1 MNGTYLL
8 DGKMI
13 DEHSN
18 YRGQAEETWSVA
30 FLLFFL
36 ACQAGLARAAPA
48 VLRSFTL
55 LKATC
60 SELRVLRWRWLPLRD
75 QEELQALSDLQRD
88 HQQAFLV
95 AHGAEL
101 LRPKHHYRFHLVD
114 ACLRLRC
121 LSTVA
126 AHEKKHRALKSSGLL
141 DNQKKRLHSSLS
153 LQESLLPRLLEKTIQ
168 GANDFGLFMWGIQN
182 PYQKRPHAWANFLR
196 DDSLQEAKS
205 VQLLQRKVTRGDL
218 LLWSAV
224 GGRVE
229 HCLEGERCG
238 LFLVLQ
244 KLEKIRSEPF
254 GSVWRLSDATC
265 VWKPVVSE
273 PWTTPSWWRFQDA
286 CIEKKRL
293 RLIFP
298 VKLSKCCF
306 HWIRDALP
314 MVGSSQGRKERSM
327 PEIRRRVTNC
337 TETRST
343 MANLPIGVSGHTP
356 EQESLT
362 QSTPTVG
369 DRCLPDRG
377 RYMFKPNGNYP

>member
-1 MNGTYLL
+1 MGLNHVPDGMMLDQSARQYLPPSFVLCGRVSYLLARDRVTRVRASAFSLALCGTSAGRPPRQSSCAKVALPGLCGGIGSGRMQNLL

-18 YRGQAEETWSVA
+18 YRWQAEETWSVA

-55 LKATC
+55 LKAIC

-153 LQESLLPRLLEKTIQ
+153 LQEVYCPDCLKNIT
-168 GANDFGLFMWGIQN
+168 
-182 PYQKRPHAWANFLR
+182 
-196 DDSLQEAKS
+196 
-205 VQLLQRKVTRGDL
+205 
-218 LLWSAV
+218 
-224 GGRVE
+224 GRE
-229 HCLEGERCG
+229 
-238 LFLVLQ
+238 
-244 KLEKIRSEPF
+244 
-254 GSVWRLSDATC
+254 
-265 VWKPVVSE
+265 
-273 PWTTPSWWRFQDA
+273 
-286 CIEKKRL
+286 
-293 RLIFP
+293 
-298 VKLSKCCF
+298 
-306 HWIRDALP
+306 
-314 MVGSSQGRKERSM
+314 
-327 PEIRRRVTNC
+327 
-337 TETRST
+337 
-343 MANLPIGVSGHTP
+343 
-356 EQESLT
+356 
-362 QSTPTVG
+362 
-369 DRCLPDRG
+369 
-377 RYMFKPNGNYP
+377 